1 VTRDIR
7 MKGFT
12 GTTSLEEALAVI
24 RDRVKPLPPEEIAL
38 DGAVGRVVASD
49 VRSAV
54 DIPAFARS
62 AVDGYACR
70 AEDTFGAGPF
80 DAIELKVAF
89 EVLAGKKPPRP
100 LGRGEAARV
109 MTGAPVPDGSDS
121 VVMFEHVEA
130 RDASIRLVQ
139 ALPPGKNVI
148 TRGEDVK
155 KDEVVAPRGRRVRA
169 DDLGLLT
176 SIRAGTL
183 RVHRRP
189 TIIIYSSGNE
199 LVRADSATQGDVEIV
214 DSNGP
219 MLAALALHEGI
230 AATRGGILRDDRTL
244 IADAL
249 RSAKA
254 DVIVTTGAASTGKE
268 DWMPVLLSEL
278 GELWVHGVS
287 IRPAHPIGF
296 GRLGERLV
304 FLLPGNP
311 VAAFVGF
318 RYFVRPALNLLGGIP
333 VAEAFAPERTRRAVL
348 AKKIQSVIGRTDFT
362 RVRFL
367 EDGRVEPIRTGGAS
381 ALTTLTRAAGIV
393 TVPRDLEGLEE
404 GTEVEVDLL

>member
-1 VTRDIR
+1 MTRDIR

-230 AATRGGILRDDRTL
+230 AATRGGIL
-244 IADAL
+244 
-249 RSAKA
+249 
-254 DVIVTTGAASTGKE
+254 
-268 DWMPVLLSEL
+268 
-278 GELWVHGVS
+278 
-287 IRPAHPIGF
+287 
-296 GRLGERLV
+296 
-304 FLLPGNP
+304 
-311 VAAFVGF
+311 
-318 RYFVRPALNLLGGIP
+318 
-333 VAEAFAPERTRRAVL
+333 
-348 AKKIQSVIGRTDFT
+348 
-362 RVRFL
+362 
-367 EDGRVEPIRTGGAS
+367 
-381 ALTTLTRAAGIV
+381 
-393 TVPRDLEGLEE
+393 
-404 GTEVEVDLL
+404 

>member
-1 VTRDIR
+1 
-7 MKGFT
+7 
-12 GTTSLEEALAVI
+12 
-24 RDRVKPLPPEEIAL
+24 
-38 DGAVGRVVASD
+38 
-49 VRSAV
+49 
-54 DIPAFARS
+54 
-62 AVDGYACR
+62 
-70 AEDTFGAGPF
+70 
-80 DAIELKVAF
+80 
-89 EVLAGKKPPRP
+89 
-100 LGRGEAARV
+100 
-109 MTGAPVPDGSDS
+109 
-121 VVMFEHVEA
+121 
-130 RDASIRLVQ
+130 
-139 ALPPGKNVI
+139 
-148 TRGEDVK
+148 
-155 KDEVVAPRGRRVRA
+155 
-169 DDLGLLT
+169 
-176 SIRAGTL
+176 
-183 RVHRRP
+183 
-189 TIIIYSSGNE
+189 
-199 LVRADSATQGDVEIV
+199 
-214 DSNGP
+214 
-219 MLAALALHEGI
+219 
-230 AATRGGILRDDRTL
+230 
-244 IADAL
+244 
-249 RSAKA
+249 
-254 DVIVTTGAASTGKE
+254 
-268 DWMPVLLSEL
+268 